1 MEMQK
6 VWLKFEALP
15 PEAKREVIDFIE
27 LLQARYRNSKP
38 QKKTQMTRLRE
49 EPFIG
54 MWKDCND
61 MSDSVEWV
69 RSVRQR
75 DWKS

>member
-6 VWLKFEALP
+6 VWLKFDALP

-27 LLQARYRNSKP
+27 FLQARYRNPKH
-38 QKKTQMTRLRE
+38 QKQTQMTRLRE

-54 MWKDCND
+54 MWNDCND